1 MTAEKILGMWMMPSG
16 VEIIEVEFDHDA
28 HAYEIAYDGRHVVTI
43 YTDTAEDTEAMRAR
57 LNAGEDVWDWEDG
70 NGNCVGKLIAERTGD
85 GLRETLRRIE
95 DAGTCYND
103 VRPFLGVDGIFWHD
117 KVNGVYYEYETDN
130 MDLGVDDLTDEDLLE
145 VRIGGL

>member
-1 MTAEKILGMWMMPSG
+1 MTTEKILGMWMMPSG

-70 NGNCVGKLIAERTGD
+70 NGSCVGTLIRQRTGD
-85 GLRETLRRIE
+85 GLRETLKKLE
-95 DAGTCYND
+95 DSGHCYNE
-103 VRPFLGVDGIFWHD
+103 RLHPGKDGTLWVD
-117 KVNGVYYEYETDN
+117 KVNDICYEYETDD
-130 MDLGVDDLTDEDLLE
+130 MDNSVDKLTDEDLKN
-145 VRIGGL
+145 VVIGGL